1 MQVTVRNEALERIV
15 TDAVALGI
23 LEGTRRPSGAA
34 RAVDR
39 ASGGAV
45 TACLQQGDFSGKK
58 DQVMVLY
65 PRGRARAK
73 RIILVGLG
81 REGEL
86 DLERVRQAAGRAVG
100 KARELGVSEL
110 ATVVPGAGKGALDVE
125 AAAQA
130 LVEGSVLAN
139 YSYDRYRSKRNE
151 KAKKPI
157 RSLTVVEADPARA
170 AQVKRAAVRGKIG
183 SDAVCFVR
191 DRCNTPSLDMT
202 PRHIAERATEL
213 ASPEAGIEVTVLD
226 EVEARKLKMGSFLGV
241 AKGSDE
247 PPRFLVL
254 EYKPEEKPRG
264 TVCLVGKG
272 ITF

>member
-1 MQVTVRNEALERIV
+1 LAEPVDPRNRLTGSLRPRFLGTFRPYRPKAPSHPTQARPVLVDLPGGAFFGGSLLMQVTVRNEALERIV

-34 RAVDR
+34 RGVDR

-100 KARELGVSEL
+100 KAR
-110 ATVVPGAGKGALDVE
+110 
-125 AAAQA
+125 
-130 LVEGSVLAN
+130 
-139 YSYDRYRSKRNE
+139 
-151 KAKKPI
+151 
-157 RSLTVVEADPARA
+157 
-170 AQVKRAAVRGKIG
+170 
-183 SDAVCFVR
+183 
-191 DRCNTPSLDMT
+191 
-202 PRHIAERATEL
+202 
-213 ASPEAGIEVTVLD
+213 
-226 EVEARKLKMGSFLGV
+226 
-241 AKGSDE
+241 
-247 PPRFLVL
+247 
-254 EYKPEEKPRG
+254 
-264 TVCLVGKG
+264 
-272 ITF
+272 